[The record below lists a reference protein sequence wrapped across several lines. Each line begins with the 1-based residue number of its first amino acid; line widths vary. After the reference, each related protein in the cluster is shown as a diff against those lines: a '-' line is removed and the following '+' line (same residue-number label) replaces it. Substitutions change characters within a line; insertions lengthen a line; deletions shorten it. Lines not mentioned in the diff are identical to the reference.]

1 MKFDH
6 IVPFVRSNI
15 SLNRLVSTLFFILAW
30 SISGCTSKTASTAD
44 TAPTSTGPIPSTND
58 SLLPDSHLKV
68 ETVQQ
73 LFLIAGEYR
82 SQEGSQ
88 EIIEYGCTIIEG
100 TFCWFAEEDLG
111 GALYGLI
118 SKDLARTVVNDVG
131 ASVIDQAKT
140 MNSLF
145 VVRSQLDRINPSL
158 VRAIGGGKTSG
169 SLSRSNNVARAK

>member
-58 SLLPDSHLKV
+58 SLLPDSHLRV
-68 ETVQQ
+68 GTVQQ
-73 LFLIAGEYR
+73 LFLIAGKYR

-118 SKDLARTVVNDVG
+118 SKDLARTVVNEID
-131 ASVIDQAKT
+131 ASVIDQAK
-140 MNSLF
+140 NNELA
-145 VVRSQLDRINPSL
+145 VRCTKPVGSDNPITCEGNWGWEDEWISIP
-158 VRAIGGGKTSG
+158 VK
-169 SLSRSNNVARAK
+169 